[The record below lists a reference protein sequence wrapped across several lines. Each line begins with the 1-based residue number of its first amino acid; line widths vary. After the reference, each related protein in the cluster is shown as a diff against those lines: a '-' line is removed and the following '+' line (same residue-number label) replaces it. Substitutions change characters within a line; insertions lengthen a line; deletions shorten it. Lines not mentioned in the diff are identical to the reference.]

1 MPAEAEHL
9 EQPTVL
15 FFVGECNSPIPHT
28 PYPRSLLKNESD
40 AEQIALMVVESGPPQ
55 AGPWNGQQDG
65 GFIGRYGLA
74 SKKEERGGWA

>member
-9 EQPTVL
+9 EQLRDTSMLANAIRPY
-15 FFVGECNSPIPHT
+15 PIPR
-28 PYPRSLLKNESD
+28 PSLTNESD
-40 AEQIALMVVESGPPQ
+40 AEKIALMVVESGPPQ

-65 GFIGRYGLA
+65 GFIGRCGLA